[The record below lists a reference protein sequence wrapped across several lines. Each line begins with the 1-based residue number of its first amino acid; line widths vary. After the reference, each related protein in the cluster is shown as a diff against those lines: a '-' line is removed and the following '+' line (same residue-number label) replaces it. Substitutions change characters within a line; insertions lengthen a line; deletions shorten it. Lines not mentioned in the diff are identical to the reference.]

1 MKKILGLDLGTNSIG
16 WALVEVDHEKG
27 IVKVLA
33 LGSRILPM
41 NAGEINDFER
51 KGTIKSSTSQ
61 RTDDRGIRRNKE
73 RFLLRR
79 DRLHII
85 LNLLNTLPEH
95 YKIEIDFERNGKRCG
110 QFKDY
115 KEPKLAYVPNKINNK
130 KFDFL
135 FEDSYR
141 EMLKELSVEY
151 KKRQLIP
158 RDWTLYYL
166 RKKAL
171 SKKISLEEFA
181 WVLLSYNQKRGYE
194 KIEVENKATKENEI
208 IEELDLRVK
217 DVTEHIDKKGD
228 KYFKV
233 ELDSND
239 GLTYNEK
246 SNQQMTFKDDL
257 KEVKITSKIDEF
269 GNIESKELTLVD
281 IYPLAIQ
288 KVNYEKNGDNHNYTL
303 TYQNGWEELKSSKKY
318 TYRYTNVINKPFEYI
333 VETIYDEKGNIKTQQ
348 GKDRKLRE
356 PDFSEKSNDWTLLK
370 KKTEKDALAFNWD
383 NNYRNEKKEP
393 KKFISPKI
401 YDILKKDVQ
410 NGCRTKIIG
419 GMFQVVERDFYREEL
434 TQIISTQKQY
444 HTTLDDRKTFEDCVK
459 VLYPNNES
467 HAKTLLTNKDAIQH
481 LLIEDILL
489 YQRPLKTKKS
499 EIANCKYEVKQ
510 WKDVLDKNTGKP
522 IEIVDEETGEVF
534 VKKTPIYHKV
544 VSASHPYFQEFR
556 IWDKLHNL
564 RLIQIDKKV
573 DGKVKT
579 NVDVTEDYFS
589 KETYQELFSLL
600 NNKSSLSQT
609 GLLKFLEAKLKEK
622 KENSKNFV
630 WNFPEDEEIKGNE
643 TRVSFA
649 IRFKR
654 CGFTEYTNF
663 LTQEKEIALWHYL
676 YSVSYKEK
684 IADDFKSIKSFFS
697 KFFEG
702 TNIQEEIKEKL
713 VKDFANY
720 PKIPSKYCAYSEKAL
735 KKLLPFIRLGENQF
749 NGHFDIT
756 EFKFDLELIN
766 YDKTRI
772 LSHIGFNSDN
782 RTNLSV
788 EDKQKLELKRQQ
800 LFDAIWKHSIN
811 ERIQEILKRLK
822 TIDFS
827 ADKIDLSK
835 IISNYNRN
843 RNIPF
848 PKGLF
853 NAFKAFEKQEDFIN
867 LDLTQA
873 SYLVYGRHSELAEAK
888 YWNSPKQIRD
898 ELHQELKQHSL
909 NNPVAEK
916 VILEMMQIVADIW
929 DYYGTKNPDETYQK
943 LFDEIHLEVGRELKK
958 SAKEKQSITD
968 KQGENKVQNTRLRQ
982 TLEEFLSKSPY
993 NAISQNSDHFER
1005 LKIVE
1010 DGAAHTKNLNKDFFN
1025 DKTYTKKEIEEI
1037 LKKPHIS
1044 KDDFEKY
1051 WLWIEQGY
1059 RSPYTNRMIKISDLF
1074 DGKKYN
1080 IDHVFP
1086 QASVTNDSLSNKIVC
1101 EFEVNKMKSRQTGR
1115 EFINSPKQRSIY
1127 CSAHKSEVDIVNDD
1141 TYVTIVKS
1149 QFSGNKRQIL
1159 LSKEIPSNFTNSQ
1172 LNNSRHIARKAMEL
1186 LSHIVREQGEIEFR
1200 SKNVLPVTGEITS
1213 KLKRTWK
1220 LDEAWRE
1227 LVSPRFIRM
1236 NELTKSHLFGQE
1248 QISKSGEKYFDCNID
1263 DTIREKDPSY
1273 DIKRIDHRHHALDAL
1288 IVALCTEEHV
1298 NYINNI
1304 NSNATSDNYGK
1315 QKQIEKYRETLKR
1328 KIMFSKPNKENPND
1342 KDWFYMY
1349 PGQIRQIG
1357 VDQFGIETVLKKSY
1371 FYKDTQFNA
1380 DYKTMVLS
1388 ALQHTIVTFKQNMRV
1403 INKTVNLYNNTSNK
1417 NKFEAQKGNDAG
1429 NKYNWAIR
1437 RSLGKSTYYGKVYL
1451 GETENKQLH
1460 KILKEIYNSLERI
1473 IDDKLREKIIT
1484 IKNENT
1490 GFDEFEKQVKREFK
1504 NIMIELKVYKVAS
1517 REFLSEKFSSKKIKE
1532 ITDTGIQ
1539 KILLNHLKESDTIK
1553 LPLEEAL
1560 AYYDY
1565 LIEKPEIEAIINS
1578 EDSKFVTIDD
1588 FVAHLKLNDYKYK
1601 KVEYKTLNI
1610 FIDQIKVRDF
1620 RNEFK
1625 KDKIDEH
1632 PEIAFTVDQIDKMNQ
1647 PENLKRLNEVKN
1659 HTPIKKVRSSSGYG
1673 NQRQVSVEPQSVK
1686 SKQYIVNDAGSN
1698 LYLGIYER
1706 SYIDKNGDNI
1716 TERKFQD
1723 IGLIDLIEKLK
1734 QDSSNRNNPLS
1745 EKLFDDK
1752 NNEYYWKFTISPLD
1766 LVYVPNE
1773 DEIENPSL
1781 VDFSN
1786 LGEDQINRIYKYVD
1800 GNVDIANFIPYS
1812 VAQPIWKFHDDKKK
1826 KEIYNQIIEK
1836 HSIQISEKEL
1846 IKDEFGFGSQQ
1857 TKNQNM
1863 IDGKTQIKKVC
1874 WKLKVDRLG
1883 NISLTKLSN
1892 KSNTNSSDSDNTAKE
1907 PGTSYATT
1915 KKITIFQSPEDAEN
1929 SQLDY
1934 LAKLTP
1940 EERFERFLE
1949 LMNRFYKFVKPDW
1962 STKKI
1967 ILDL

>member
-1 MKKILGLDLGTNSIG
+1 MDFKHNNMKKILGLDLGTNSIG
-16 WALVEVDHEKG
+16 WALIEIDHEKG
-27 IVKVLA
+27 IVKILG

-41 NAGEINDFER
+41 DAGEINDFES
-51 KGTIKSSTSQ
+51 KGKIKSSTSQ
-61 RTDDRGIRRNKE
+61 RTDYRGTRRNIE

-79 DRLHII
+79 DRLHVV

-115 KEPKLAYVPNKINNK
+115 KEPKIQYVQNKINNK
-130 KFDFL
+130 KYDFL
-135 FEDSYR
+135 FEESYK
-141 EMLKELSVEY
+141 EMLNELNIEY
-151 KKRQLIP
+151 KKKNLIP

-217 DVTEHIDKKGD
+217 NVAELIDKKGE

-233 ELDSND
+233 ELDGND
-239 GLTYNEK
+239 GLTYNEY
-246 SNQQMTFKDDL
+246 SSLQMTFKNDL
-257 KEVKITSKIDEF
+257 KEIKITSQIDES
-269 GNIESKELTLVD
+269 GNITSKELTIID
-281 IYPLAIQ
+281 IYPLTI
-288 KVNYEKNGDNHNYTL
+288 KEVNYEKEGNNHNYTL
-303 TYQNGWEELKSSKKY
+303 TYENGWQEIKSPKKY
-318 TYRYTNVINKPFEYI
+318 TSRYTNVINKPFEYI
-333 VETIYDEKGNIKTQQ
+333 VETVYDEKENIKPIL

-356 PDFSEKSNDWTLLK
+356 PDFGEKSNDWTLLK
-370 KKTEKDALAFNWD
+370 KKTEKEALAFNWD
-383 NNYRNEKKEP
+383 NNYRNELKKEP
-393 KKFISPKI
+393 LKFISPKI
-401 YDILKKDVQ
+401 FDVLKNDAQ
-410 NGCRTKIIG
+410 SEHREWTKIVG

-434 TQIISTQKQY
+434 AQIISTQKQY
-444 HTTLDDRKTFEDCVK
+444 HTTLEDTKIFEDCVK

-467 HAKTLLTNKDAIQH
+467 HAKTLLSNKDAIQH

-522 IEIVDEETGEVF
+522 IEIVDTETGEVF
-534 VKKTPIYHKV
+534 IKKAPIYYKV

-556 IWDKLHNL
+556 IWDNLHNL
-564 RLIQIDKKV
+564 RLIQIEKEV

-579 NVDVTEDYFS
+579 NVDVTDDYFT
-589 KETYQELFSLL
+589 KETCQELFALL
-600 NNKSSLSQT
+600 NNKSSLNQT

-622 KENSKNFV
+622 KESNKNFV
-630 WNFPEDEEIKGNE
+630 WNFPEDEELKGNE

-654 CGFTEYTNF
+654 CGFTDYANF

-676 YSVSYKEK
+676 YSVSYKER
-684 IADDFKSIKSFFS
+684 IADDNKSIKSFFS

-702 TNIQEEIKEKL
+702 INVQDDIKERL

-720 PKIPSKYCAYSEKAL
+720 PKFASKYCAYSEKAL
-735 KKLLPFIRLGENQF
+735 KKLLPFIRMGESRF

-756 EFKFDLELIN
+756 EFKSDLELIN
-766 YDKTRI
+766 YDKTKI

-782 RTNLSV
+782 KATLSL
-788 EDKQKLELKRQQ
+788 EDKQNLELKRQK
-800 LFDAIWKHSIN
+800 LYEAIWKHSIN
-811 ERIQEILKRLK
+811 RRIQEILKRLK

-827 ADKIDLSK
+827 ADKVDLSHVK
-835 IISNYNRN
+835 SNYNRN
-843 RNIPF
+843 GNIPF
-848 PKGLF
+848 PEGLF
-853 NAFKAFEKQEDFIN
+853 SAFKSFEKQEDFVN
-867 LDLTQA
+867 LNLTQA

-888 YWNSPKQIRD
+888 YWTSPKEIRD

-929 DYYGTKNPDETYQK
+929 DYYGTKNIDETYQK

-958 SAKEKQSITD
+958 SAKEKQNITD
-968 KQGENKVQNTRLRQ
+968 KQGENKAQNKRLRQ
-982 TLEEFLSKSPY
+982 TLEDFLSKSPY

-1010 DGAAHTKNLNKDFFN
+1010 DGAAHTKNLDKDFFN
-1025 DKTYTKKEIEEI
+1025 DKPYTKKEIEDI
-1037 LKKPHIS
+1037 LKKPFIS
-1044 KDDFEKY
+1044 KEGFEKY
-1051 WLWIEQGY
+1051 KLWIEQGY
-1059 RSPYTNRMIKISDLF
+1059 KSPYTNKMIKISDLF
-1074 DGKKYN
+1074 DGQKYN

-1086 QASVTNDSLSNKIVC
+1086 QASVTNDSLSNKVVC
-1101 EFEVNKMKSRQTGR
+1101 ELEINKLKSSQTGR
-1115 EFINSPKQRSIY
+1115 EFINNPKMRSVP
-1127 CSAHKSEVDIVNDD
+1127 CLAHRSKLNPEGFVDIIDDYVYVNN
-1141 TYVTIVKS
+1141 VKS

-1186 LSHIVREQGEIEFR
+1186 LSHIVREPGEIEFR

-1213 KLKRTWK
+1213 KMKRTWK
-1220 LDEAWRE
+1220 LDEVWRE

-1236 NELTKSHLFGQE
+1236 NELTKSNLFGQE

-1263 DTIREKDPSY
+1263 EIIREKDSSY
-1273 DIKRIDHRHHALDAL
+1273 DIKRIDHRHHGLDAL
-1288 IVALCTEEHV
+1288 IVALCTEDYV

-1349 PGQIRQIG
+1349 PGQIRQTG
-1357 VDQFGIETVLKKSY
+1357 VDRFGIETVLKKSY
-1371 FYKDTQFNA
+1371 FYKGLEFKE

-1388 ALQHTIVTFKQNMRV
+1388 ALQHTVVTFKQNMRV
-1403 INKTVNLYNNTSNK
+1403 INKTINLYNNTSNK
-1417 NKFEAQKGNDAG
+1417 NKFENQKDKELG
-1429 NKYNWAIR
+1429 NKYNWSIR

-1460 KILKEIYNSLERI
+1460 KILREIYNSDEKI
-1473 IDDKLREKIIT
+1473 IDSKLREKIIA
-1484 IKNENT
+1484 IKNVNN

-1517 REFLSEKFSSKKIKE
+1517 REFLSEKFNSKKIKE

-1539 KILLNHLKESDTIK
+1539 KILLNHLKQFDTVK
-1553 LPLEEAL
+1553 LPFEEVLTYYNYLLE
-1560 AYYDY
+1560 
-1565 LIEKPEIEAIINS
+1565 KHEIEAIIQS
-1578 EDSKFVTIDD
+1578 EDSKFKTVDN
-1588 FVAHLKLNDYKYK
+1588 FVAHLRLNDYKYN
-1601 KVEYKTLNI
+1601 KVDYKMLNV
-1610 FIDQIKVRDF
+1610 FIAMITERNF
-1620 RNEFK
+1620 RSEFK
-1625 KDKIDEH
+1625 ENIDEH

-1647 PENLKRLNEVKN
+1647 PENLKRLNEGKN
-1659 HTPIKKVRSSSGYG
+1659 HTLIKKVRTSTGYG
-1673 NQRQVSVEPQSVK
+1673 NQRQVSDEPQSVK

-1698 LYLGIYER
+1698 LYLGVYER
-1706 SYIDKNGDNI
+1706 RYIDKNGDNK

-1723 IGLIDLIEKLK
+1723 IGLIDLVEKLK
-1734 QDSSNRNNPLS
+1734 QDNDNRNNPLP
-1745 EKLFDDK
+1745 EKIYDDK
-1752 NNEYYWKFTISPLD
+1752 NNEYDWKFTISPLD

-1773 DEIENPSL
+1773 DEIANPSL
-1781 VDFSN
+1781 VDFNSLDN
-1786 LGEDQINRIYKYVD
+1786 NQINRIYKYVD
-1800 GNVDIANFIPYS
+1800 GNIDIANFIAYS

-1826 KEIYNQIIEK
+1826 KEIYQQLSHKIAPE
-1836 HSIQISEKEL
+1836 ISEKNL

-1863 IDGKTQIKKVC
+1863 IDGKTQIKKIC

-1883 NISLTKLSN
+1883 NIS
-1892 KSNTNSSDSDNTAKE
+1892 
-1907 PGTSYATT
+1907 
-1915 KKITIFQSPEDAEN
+1915 I
-1929 SQLDY
+1929 
-1934 LAKLTP
+1934 
-1940 EERFERFLE
+1940 
-1949 LMNRFYKFVKPDW
+1949 
-1962 STKKI
+1962 
-1967 ILDL
+1967 